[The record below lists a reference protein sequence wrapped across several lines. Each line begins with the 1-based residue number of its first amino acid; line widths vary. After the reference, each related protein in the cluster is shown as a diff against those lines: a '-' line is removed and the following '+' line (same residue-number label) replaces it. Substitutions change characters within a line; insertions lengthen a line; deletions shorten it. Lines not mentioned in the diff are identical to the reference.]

1 MKKEYDN
8 FIKEIKKGNTQNYE
22 EALKEMSKKIQNDKY
37 VLEMQINIIILIF
50 RQNLLKKLDF
60 IGEKLKLI
68 IINKGN
74 LSSFNLFKSIEK

>member
-1 MKKEYDN
+1 
-8 FIKEIKKGNTQNYE
+8 
-22 EALKEMSKKIQNDKY
+22 MSKKIENDKY

-68 IINKGN
+68 IINKLN

>member
-1 MKKEYDN
+1 
-8 FIKEIKKGNTQNYE
+8 
-22 EALKEMSKKIQNDKY
+22 MSKKIENDKY

-74 LSSFNLFKSIEK
+74 LSSFNLFKSIENAEDKTFGF

>member
-1 MKKEYDN
+1 
-8 FIKEIKKGNTQNYE
+8 
-22 EALKEMSKKIQNDKY
+22 MSKKIENDKY